1 MSEPVPPGDDLPA
14 RLRRALTAALHA
26 RDMTAAA
33 ALRSALG
40 AIGNAEAVPVPP
52 AARGTDP
59 AARGTDPAAR
69 GTDPAAAST
78 RAVRRGSPHV
88 AGTVAG
94 PGAAE
99 AERRC
104 LSPAQVAAI
113 VAAEIDERR
122 EAAAQYERAGHAD
135 RAARLAAEA
144 QALAAAAGG
153 GQPSSRSS
161 SATAR
166 PSSSR
171 PPAE

>member
-40 AIGNAEAVPVPP
+40 AIGNAEAVPVP
-52 AARGTDP
+52 P

>member
-1 MSEPVPPGDDLPA
+1 MTDPAPPGDDLPA
-14 RLRRALTAALHA
+14 RLRHALTAAMRA

-52 AARGTDP
+52 ARPGI
-59 AARGTDPAAR
+59 AAGPSAA
-69 GTDPAAAST
+69 
-78 RAVRRGSPHV
+78 SPHV

-94 PGAAE
+94 LGGAE
-99 AERRC
+99 AQRRR

-144 QALAAAAGG
+144 QALAAVAAGG
-153 GQPSSRSS
+153 QP
-161 SATAR
+161 
-166 PSSSR
+166 
-171 PPAE
+171 

>member
-14 RLRRALTAALHA
+14 RLRRALTAALRA

-40 AIGNAEAVPVPP
+40 AIGNAEAVPVLP
-52 AARGTDP
+52 AAPEP
-59 AARGTDPAAR
+59 APP
-69 GTDPAAAST
+69 GTDPAAAGTDPPAASAPSA
-78 RAVRRGSPHV
+78 RAARRGSPHV

-99 AERRC
+99 AERRR

-144 QALAAAAGG
+144 QALAAVAGG
-153 GQPSSRSS
+153 RQP
-161 SATAR
+161 
-166 PSSSR
+166 
-171 PPAE
+171 

>member
-26 RDMTAAA
+26 RDMTAVA

-40 AIGNAEAVPVPP
+40 AIGNAEAVPVP
-52 AARGTDP
+52 P